1 MIEFVKG
8 EQGLG
13 FFFEGVPNA
22 EVYVKD
28 WGLRVSFIGGKGEVV
43 CLLKREGTGVNGW
56 VGEREKLG
64 GKSPATYMNMG
75 RALRRE
81 GVGGKEGEGHIIPL
95 SCRRKKPHT
104 STVQRMAEEVRGG
117 LGLAW
122 FGSCV
127 ISSMYVV
134 VMRNFLSFREWAG
147 SQS

>member
-75 RALRRE
+75 
-81 GVGGKEGEGHIIPL
+81 HIIPL